1 MSITDTA
8 AGTDPQPEKS
18 PPDHVRHIPPGP
30 SRPGGV
36 RAVQALAVRLHFYA
50 GVFVAPFILIAAVT
64 GALYAVAPT
73 LESMVDRDL
82 LHVDSTGP
90 ALSLSEQ
97 VTAAVS
103 TQPSLTPVAVDP
115 AQQAGDTTRV
125 LFDDPS
131 LGESER
137 RAVFVDPATAHPV
150 GDSVVYGSTGALPLR
165 TWIDVLHRN
174 LHLGEFGRL
183 YSETAASWMWVI
195 ALAGLVVWVRRSG
208 GSWRRLVWR
217 SRASGRAQRISRHAT
232 VGVWILLPL
241 LFLSA
246 TGLTWSAHAGSHIT
260 SMREQLSWTTPA
272 VDTALS
278 GTAAEPGH
286 GGGHAGH
293 GGHAMSPSGPASM
306 PAERITQVDTVLET
320 ARAHNLEGPLE
331 ITVPTDDHT
340 AFTVQERRLSG
351 VYTQDSVA
359 VDGATGEVT
368 SLLRYED
375 WPLPAKLANWGI
387 QLHMGMLF
395 GPANQLLLLATMVAL
410 IVVIGRGYLMW
421 WRRRPTRRTGRVALG
436 RAPARGMLR
445 QAPWWIGVPLV
456 AAAVLLG
463 WFAPV
468 LGVTLC
474 AFLIVD
480 LGLALRA
487 HRRTTT
493 ET

>member
-1 MSITDTA
+1 M
-8 AGTDPQPEKS
+8 
-18 PPDHVRHIPPGP
+18 
-30 SRPGGV
+30 
-36 RAVQALAVRLHFYA
+36 QALAVRLHFYA

-64 GALYAVAPT
+64 GALYAIAPT
-73 LESMVDRDL
+73 LESVVDRDL

-90 ALSLSEQ
+90 ALPLSEQ

-103 TQPSLTPVAVDP
+103 TQPALTPVAVDP
-115 AQQAGDTTRV
+115 AQHSGDTTRV

-137 RAVFVDPATAHPV
+137 RAVFVDPSTAHPV

-208 GSWRRLVWR
+208 GSWRRMLWR
-217 SRASGRAQRISRHAT
+217 APASGRARRVGRHAT
-232 VGVWILLPL
+232 VGMWILLPL

-260 SMREQLSWTTPA
+260 SLREQLSWTTPA
-272 VDTALS
+272 VDTSLPGA
-278 GTAAEPGH
+278 TATGH
-286 GGGHAGH
+286 GEQH
-293 GGHAMSPSGPASM
+293 GGHSDHGGRAMSPSAPESM
-306 PAERITQVDTVLET
+306 PAGRIAQVDKVFDT
-320 ARAHNLEGPLE
+320 ARAHDLEGPLE
-331 ITVPTDDHT
+331 ITVPTADHT
-340 AFTVQERRLSG
+340 AFTVSERRLSG
-351 VYTQDSVA
+351 VYGQDSVA

-368 SLLRYED
+368 DILRYRD
-375 WPLPAKLANWGI
+375 WPLPAQLANWGI

-395 GPANQLLLLATMVAL
+395 GVANQLLLLATMVAL

-421 WRRRPTRRTGRVALG
+421 WRRRPTRESARFRLG
-436 RAPARGMLR
+436 RAPAPGMLR
-445 QAPWWIGVPLV
+445 QAPWWISVPLV
-456 AAAVLLG
+456 AIAALLG

-468 LGVTLC
+468 LGVSLL
-474 AFLIVD
+474 AFLVVD
-480 LGLALRA
+480 LGVALRA
-487 HRRTTT
+487 RRKALA
-493 ET
+493 EA